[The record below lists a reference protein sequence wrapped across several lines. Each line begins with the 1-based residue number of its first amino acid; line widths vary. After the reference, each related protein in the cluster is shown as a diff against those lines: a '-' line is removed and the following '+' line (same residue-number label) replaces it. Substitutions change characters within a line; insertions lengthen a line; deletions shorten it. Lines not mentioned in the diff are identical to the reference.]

1 MKLFFLF
8 VASYYLFIQFFCVN
22 ATNVDEYLYEK
33 LRQSKIEFIKIHI
46 QETSP
51 VQEKL
56 YKVQWDRSW
65 RVPLTN
71 EDRPFAINMFNK
83 TFILDGNRVMA
94 PFLNKTSWN
103 ETYEGLRQVD
113 RIGEHSAVKFVR
125 SIVWKDTIYLLLCYE
140 PDLCSLYTATREDT
154 LRFRHTIGHRG
165 IPVDAKFFTQDDHL
179 HLIIANYAGKFSV
192 PSIIYRWSGT
202 YMDVV
207 DEVMTTGTISVTAFE
222 QRRSTIIVF
231 AQYDAEN
238 PRIGSEVY
246 EFKDGD
252 IARIQFLSTARPVS
266 MHHYVHSGFNFV
278 LMINELGLNVLCWDG
293 QELLNWFSLSEID
306 PHSLMSIFYIDGDT
320 FIVVAHDNIIQL
332 YKFHSTSDW
341 KSENIKRFKDS
352 QKIIDMMISMN
363 NYTMTVIL
371 IIEEKNVYWVEQWQA
386 EMTSIPSDNAVEDVD
401 VTRRCLSDLI
411 EMLQARMPA
420 IKEAEASWKFLLP
433 SAQNLTISEPVK
445 FDNLNLQSGTVE
457 SIEIVT
463 EEDILPPHQIEKS
476 LDKLNHSIHDVVKQG
491 LMKWQKEMSTIAL
504 ETSEDTITIDDAY
517 VEELEIDQVHVDF
530 VNDMEMHSKKI
541 ILSEGNQNFTYPLQG
556 KSIIIHELEV
566 ESLCGMPAQYWMLQ
580 KDEGIRFAANNSIEY
595 SNDTVILH
603 SDLTVP
609 RLKIKSLNGTIVDQ
623 LIDDLFRIN
632 HTQKIQGTI
641 TYKNSLDIMNLT
653 TEMLN
658 GIPADKLMT
667 TTTNQTFDDF
677 YIQVLQVDDLFA
689 ETVNGIPIEEAA
701 RKSRKNVIKGKLKL
715 ANLHVTENFT
725 IDVNTSMVKM
735 FDERFLHIYENVT
748 ILGDL
753 HLRNIKI
760 ENMAALFV
768 EDIPVNVNDMFNNS
782 WTKSSD
788 QTITEKITLENGLTI
803 DRLNTKY
810 LNGFAK
816 NDFLYTTMEEIP
828 SEFTNLRFENL
839 HVDEFFPEDG
849 SNEDGSNDHLF
860 QVESNQ
866 LIIRRQLH
874 LQSLQAEDIIT
885 LAFNGIDVGDIM
897 NGVQANISGTAKLPA
912 IQARRVFVDNL
923 NVRLLNNREI
933 FFEDGLRINDDHQIA
948 TLKIPQFNV
957 QELEMERLNGTELN
971 FLAQLKVL
979 TDSDL
984 SRIVIDGDLMVDNLT
999 VGQVDGQ
1006 SIESFLEELGQSDI
1020 VITSEKSIEN
1030 LIVENITLEFL
1041 HGRNFD
1047 EHFASVLTKSREQT
1061 IPGHFSAHVI
1071 TSDNVTI
1078 DFINKQNAS
1087 QLMWVDEPL
1096 TITGNV
1102 TFSDLFVEGDV
1113 ISSNLNGRDV
1123 RELYDSLLY
1132 IPAKNI
1138 DFLKVDEISWETPLT
1153 SPTSISYL
1161 LKNAVTKTEDQN
1173 ITGKVIFMKDVHA
1186 WAVTGAF
1193 NEINEIGRII
1203 SDAVID
1209 NGEEIEISGKKFFE
1223 DDFIADKLLV
1233 NGDLG
1238 IAKVNDVDILKF
1250 NDSVARKDRE
1260 ETIVGPLTFLKDVTI
1275 EKLRANDADLNA
1287 SISVAVRSDDVMPD
1301 NIFFEELVVM
1311 DDVDL
1316 KNLNGIDF
1324 DKFANDRVTLTGNH
1338 SISCDLKFNGAITI
1352 TGNAQIR
1359 KINGIQP
1366 SEFVLNNINEVQMI
1380 YGTKTFEEDLI
1391 IEGNITAP
1399 QVNDVEIIKEYSD
1412 GVQND
1417 EDVDIFG
1424 NLIFKANVRIQ
1435 NMNISGLVNGVN
1447 LRSIISDSQEI
1458 VNKTLQSLEENWR
1471 IIEQNIEYS
1480 SLVSETLRNI
1490 FFYLD
1495 IEKNLKI
1502 PGTNVSK
1509 IDVVYFNENTIRLNM
1524 YSEQPGRFCGLPDN
1538 CSCAYQSVVEIVDRN
1553 VRKWQVNPGEIV
1565 KNFHDPGGIFGV
1577 NVITNAV
1584 SSNEK
1589 CISTRTKEEYTTIS
1603 LMKSEDSKEIHEE
1616 VFDKI
1621 EGYLKDASIFKHDD
1635 DVYIVLAI
1643 YYDKTH
1649 TTHRTNS
1656 LLYRLHI
1663 TKRNA
1668 TLVQEIPTD
1677 GAWTTQIFEINQEVF
1692 LLIGCFGESSESLLY
1707 RFNPLTQKFEQL
1719 RTFAS
1724 RSRYVKSLSQG
1735 KDYFILL
1742 DNPDMNA
1749 VNIYKYDPTSRNFYN
1764 YQNIFHVRQINGIE
1778 CFYTDDFGN
1787 SDVFVIV
1794 TTQGGR
1800 FYVYEYMFAG
1810 KFQMKLQYTVDG
1822 LRTMMPFYHMDRH
1835 YILIGTDDNN
1845 IIFRIVKQG
1854 PH

>member
-8 VASYYLFIQFFCVN
+8 VASYIFIQLFSVD

-65 RVPLTN
+65 RVPLTS
-71 EDRPFAINMFNK
+71 EHRPFVINMFDEI
-83 TFILDGNRVMA
+83 FILDDNRVMA
-94 PFLNKTSWN
+94 PSLNKTSWN
-103 ETYEGLRQVD
+103 ETYGALRQVD
-113 RIGEHSAVKFVR
+113 WIGEHSAVKFVR
-125 SIVWKDTIYLLLCYE
+125 SIVWKDTTYLLLCYE
-140 PDLCSLYTATREDT
+140 SDLCSLYTAMQKDT
-154 LRFRHTIGHRG
+154 LRFRHTIRHRG
-165 IPVDAKFFTQDDHL
+165 IPVDAKFFTQDNHL
-179 HLIIANYAGKFSV
+179 HLVIANYAGKFSV

-207 DEVMTTGTISVTAFE
+207 GEVMTTSTISVTTFE

-231 AQYDAEN
+231 AQYDADN
-238 PRIGSEVY
+238 PRVGSEVY
-246 EFKDGD
+246 EFKDSD

-293 QELLNWFSLSEID
+293 QELLNWFSLSEIN
-306 PHSLMSIFYIDGDT
+306 PHSLMSIFYVDGDT

-341 KSENIKRFKDS
+341 KSENIKRFKDN
-352 QKIIDMMISMN
+352 QKIIDMMVSIN
-363 NYTMTVIL
+363 NYTMTVTL

-386 EMTSIPSDNAVEDVD
+386 EMTSLPSDNAVEDVD
-401 VTRRCLSDLI
+401 ATRKCLSDLI

-433 SAQNLTISEPVK
+433 SAQNLTLLEPVK
-445 FDNLNLQSGTVE
+445 FENLNLQSGTVE
-457 SIEIVT
+457 NIEVVT
-463 EEDILPPHQIEKS
+463 KEDILSPYQIEIS
-476 LDKLNHSIHDVVKQG
+476 VDKLNRSIHDVLIQE
-491 LMKWQKEMSTIAL
+491 LLKWQKERTTIGL
-504 ETSEDTITIDDAY
+504 KTSEDTIIIDDAY
-517 VEELEIDQVHVDF
+517 IEELEIDQVHVDF
-530 VNDMEMHSKKI
+530 INDVKMQSEKI
-541 ILSEGNQNFTYPLQG
+541 IISEDNQNFTYPLRG
-556 KSIIIHELEV
+556 ENIIVHELEV
-566 ESLCGMPAQYWMLQ
+566 ESLCGMPFQYWMLQ
-580 KDEGIRFAANNSIEY
+580 KDKGIRFTAANSSIEY

-609 RLKIKSLNGTIVDQ
+609 KLKIKSLNGTIVDQ

-653 TEMLN
+653 TEILN
-658 GIPADKLMT
+658 GVPTDKLMT

-677 YIQVLQVDDLFA
+677 YIQVLQIDNLFV
-689 ETVNGIPIEEAA
+689 ETVNGIPIEETA
-701 RKSRKNVIKGKLKL
+701 RKSRKNIIKGKLKL

-760 ENMAALFV
+760 ENTAALFV
-768 EDIPVNVNDMFNNS
+768 EDVLVNVNDMFNNF
-782 WTKSSD
+782 WTKSSN
-788 QTITEKITLENGLTI
+788 QTISKKIALENGLTI
-803 DRLNTKY
+803 DKLNAKY
-810 LNGFAK
+810 LNGFAE

-849 SNEDGSNDHLF
+849 PNDNLF

-885 LAFNGIDVGDIM
+885 LAFNGIDVDDIM
-897 NGVQANISGTAKLPA
+897 SGVRANISDTAKLSA
-912 IQARRVFVDNL
+912 IKARRVFVDNL
-923 NVRLLNNREI
+923 DVHLLNNREI
-933 FFEDGLRINDDHQIA
+933 LFEDGLRINDDHQIA
-948 TLKIPQFNV
+948 TLKTPQFNV
-957 QELEMERLNGTELN
+957 QKLEVERLNGTELN
-971 FLAQLKVL
+971 FLTQLKDL

-984 SRIVIDGDLMVDNLT
+984 SRVVIDGDLTVENLT

-1030 LIVENITLEFL
+1030 LIVENITLKFL

-1047 EHFASVLTKSREQT
+1047 ELFASILSKSGKQI
-1061 IPGHFSAHVI
+1061 IPGHFSAHLI
-1071 TSDNVTI
+1071 TSDNVTV

-1102 TFSDLFVEGDV
+1102 TFSNLFVEGDV
-1113 ISSNLNGRDV
+1113 ISSKLNGRDV
-1123 RELYDSLLY
+1123 HELYDSLLY
-1132 IPAKNI
+1132 IPVKNI

-1173 ITGKVIFMKDVHA
+1173 ITGKVIFMKDVRA

-1203 SDAVID
+1203 SDTVID
-1209 NGEEIEISGKKFFE
+1209 NGKEIEINGKKFFE
-1223 DDFIADKLLV
+1223 NDFVADKLLV

-1275 EKLRANDADLNA
+1275 EKLHVNDADLNA
-1287 SISVAVRSDDVMPD
+1287 SISGAVRSDDVMPD

-1311 DDVDL
+1311 NDVNL

-1324 DKFANDRVTLTGNH
+1324 NKFANDRVTLTGNH
-1338 SISCDLKFNGAITI
+1338 SILCDLKFNGIITV
-1352 TGNAQIR
+1352 TGNAQVR

-1366 SEFVLNNINEVQMI
+1366 SEFVLNNVNEVQMI

-1391 IEGNITAP
+1391 IEGNVTAP
-1399 QVNDVEIIKEYSD
+1399 RVNDIEIIKEYSD

-1435 NMNISGLVNGVN
+1435 NMNISGLVNGIN
-1447 LRSIISDSQEI
+1447 LRSVISDSQEM
-1458 VNKTLQSLEENWR
+1458 VNKTLQSLEESWR

-1480 SLVSETLRNI
+1480 SLMSETLRNI
-1490 FFYLD
+1490 FFYLET
-1495 IEKNLKI
+1495 EKELKI

-1509 IDVVYFNENTIRLNM
+1509 IDIVYFNENTIRLNM
-1524 YSEQPGRFCGLPDN
+1524 YSEQPGGFCGLPDN

-1565 KNFHDPGGIFGV
+1565 RNFHDPNGIFGV
-1577 NVITNAV
+1577 NVITNAI
-1584 SSNEK
+1584 SSSEK
-1589 CISTRTKEEYTTIS
+1589 CTSTRTKEEYSTIS
-1603 LMKSEDSKEIHEE
+1603 LMKTEDSKEIHEE

-1621 EGYLKDASIFKHDD
+1621 EGHLKDASIFKHDD
-1635 DVYIVLAI
+1635 NVYIVLAI
-1643 YYDKTH
+1643 YYDKTRM
-1649 TTHRTNS
+1649 THRTNS

-1663 TKRNA
+1663 TQRNA
-1668 TLVQEIPTD
+1668 TLVQEIPTN
-1677 GAWTTQIFEINQEVF
+1677 GAWTIQIFKINHEVF
-1692 LLIGCFGESSESLLY
+1692 LLIGCFSEFSESLLY
-1707 RFNPLTQKFEQL
+1707 KFNPSTQKFEQL

-1724 RSRYVKSLSQG
+1724 RSRYVKNLSQG
-1735 KDYFILL
+1735 KDHFILL

-1749 VNIYKYDPTSRNFYN
+1749 VNIYKYDPTSGNFSN

-1810 KFQMKLQYTVDG
+1810 KFQMKLQHTVDS